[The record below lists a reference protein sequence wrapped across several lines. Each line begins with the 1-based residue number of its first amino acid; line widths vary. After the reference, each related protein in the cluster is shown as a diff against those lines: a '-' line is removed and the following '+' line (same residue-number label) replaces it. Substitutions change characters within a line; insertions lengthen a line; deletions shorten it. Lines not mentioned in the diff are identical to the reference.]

1 MSIKGLQRLLMI
13 LGGKVATEFR
23 KIVEE
28 TFRRVMSGDRSLI
41 EVINANAESQAPLQQ
56 AYRASLAQEPASN
69 VLDDLCLGRKRERE
83 DRLLEL
89 EVSERAME
97 LEERKLALEERRAAL
112 EARNREGQLAY
123 VSKAML
129 AINELKDLPNVDER
143 TKLRTEDYIKNVL
156 FNSTPNNNP
165 GPSSLAIANGADQP
179 NQAIN
184 PPNQTDAISVSIVA
198 REIGVKLTDAQ
209 LIGVGRK
216 MANKYRQTYDKEPTK
231 HKQFVNG
238 QMMLV
243 NSYMERDRAMMEQII
258 REVSAK

>member
-1 MSIKGLQRLLMI
+1 MVNI
-13 LGGKVATEFR
+13 L
-23 KIVEE
+23 
-28 TFRRVMSGDRSLI
+28 RRYYSGSDSLI
-41 EVINANAESQAPLQQ
+41 EETEANAASDSTICQMA
-56 AYRASLAQEPASN
+56 RASLAAEQED
-69 VLDDLCLGRKRERE
+69 VQVIGRKRERE
-83 DRLLEL
+83 DRLFEL
-89 EVSERAME
+89 QVAEREME
-97 LEERKLALEERRAAL
+97 LMERRAAL
-112 EARNREGQLAY
+112 EERNREGKLAY
-123 VSKAML
+123 ASKAML

-165 GPSSLAIANGADQP
+165 GPSSLAIANGGDQP

-184 PPNQTDAISVSIVA
+184 APNQTDAISVSIVA

-216 MANKYRQTYDKEPTK
+216 MAHKYRETYDKEPTK

>member
-1 MSIKGLQRLLMI
+1 M
-13 LGGKVATEFR
+13 
-23 KIVEE
+23 
-28 TFRRVMSGDRSLI
+28 
-41 EVINANAESQAPLQQ
+41 
-56 AYRASLAQEPASN
+56 
-69 VLDDLCLGRKRERE
+69 
-83 DRLLEL
+83 
-89 EVSERAME
+89 
-97 LEERKLALEERRAAL
+97 EERKLAYKSKLLDHA
-112 EARNREGQLAY
+112 N
-123 VSKAML
+123 KAML
-129 AINELKDLPNVDER
+129 AINELKDFPNVDER
-143 TKLRTEDYIKNVL
+143 TKLQTEDYIKNVL

-165 GPSSLAIANGADQP
+165 GPSSLAIANGGDQP

-184 PPNQTDAISVSIVA
+184 PSNQTDAISVSIVA

-216 MANKYRQTYDKEPTK
+216 MAHKYRETYDKEPTK

>member
-1 MSIKGLQRLLMI
+1 
-13 LGGKVATEFR
+13 
-23 KIVEE
+23 
-28 TFRRVMSGDRSLI
+28 
-41 EVINANAESQAPLQQ
+41 
-56 AYRASLAQEPASN
+56 
-69 VLDDLCLGRKRERE
+69 
-83 DRLLEL
+83 
-89 EVSERAME
+89 
-97 LEERKLALEERRAAL
+97 
-112 EARNREGQLAY
+112 
-123 VSKAML
+123 ML